1 MMIKQSW
8 VLAVSVLAMVS
19 ASPSASVAQEGVFM
33 RQFLGQIGLLPEDKD
48 PIDYKERPA
57 LVVPKDTTKLR
68 PPEAAGTHTKSAQWP
83 VDPDV
88 VERKRAEERRKAL
101 MAFPTKRD
109 ATEGAKLSPTE
120 MAAGRT
126 RKGEVVGE
134 RRITTNNDKAGLLL
148 GPEDMKVKSD
158 EAQRQALAP
167 GVEPPREFLTDPPKG
182 LRLPDVSAPIKRT
195 QEAPNIDDRDFR
207 RPNDL

>member
-1 MMIKQSW
+1 MVVKQSW
-8 VLAVSVLAMVS
+8 VLGAAVMALS
-19 ASPSASVAQEGVFM
+19 ALPFVPAHAQEGLFM

-68 PPEAAGTHTKSAQWP
+68 PPEQAGAHTKSAQWP

-109 ATEGAKLSPTE
+109 SVEGAALSPSE
-120 MAAGRT
+120 MAAGRS

-148 GPEDMKVKSD
+148 GPDEMKVKSD

-195 QEAPNIDDRDFR
+195 QEAPNLDDRDFR
-207 RPNDL
+207 RPNEL